1 MGLDDRR
8 GYIGFVNLEVT
19 RGGLV
24 LCTRVEHYGP
34 SIGFLEVERNGRL
47 GSFASENTSWH
58 GNTNVGVESVNGIYI
73 NICVLLERMAFETWR
88 IVIVHCELICESLH
102 EEV

>member
-24 LCTRVEHYGP
+24 LCTRVD
-34 SIGFLEVERNGRL
+34 IMDQVLGFLEVERNGRL

-58 GNTNVGVESVNGIYI
+58 VNTNVGVEV
-73 NICVLLERMAFETWR
+73 
-88 IVIVHCELICESLH
+88 
-102 EEV
+102 